1 MLKITFLDPD
11 GNSGKTVEAKSGLTL
26 LDIAHQFEIEIEGV
40 CGGDMAC
47 STCHVFV
54 SEKFLD
60 KIPPISEEE
69 EAILQFAAG
78 RKANSRLGCQ
88 ITLSDELDGLEV
100 QLPEETESL
109 LF

>member
-1 MLKITFLDPD
+1 MPKITFLDPD
-11 GNSGKTVEAKSGLTL
+11 GNSGKTVEGKSGWTL
-26 LDIAHQFEIEIEGV
+26 LDIAHKFDVDIEGV
-40 CGGDMAC
+40 CGGGMAC

-54 SEKFLD
+54 NEKFLD

-69 EAILQFAAG
+69 EAILEYAAG

-88 ITLSDELDGLEV
+88 IILSDELDGLEV